1 MATDT
6 LDEVV
11 TWSRRFREAALPFM
25 VVGAW
30 AVAVHGLVR
39 TSGDIDLVVH
49 LPFETRGRLVEILAS
64 HGIKETEERIDPQWE
79 KRIAADLPSGMML
92 EVFFT
97 PRPPVHDREF
107 DRRQV
112 IEVKGEPIPF
122 TSAEDLVLRKLV
134 NIRLRRGQDYDDAV
148 GVIARQGA
156 KLDLAY
162 IRAHAGSYRV
172 GDLLDRAIA
181 EAEAAGSEGT

>member
-1 MATDT
+1 
-6 LDEVV
+6 
-11 TWSRRFREAALPFM
+11 M

-30 AVAVHGLVR
+30 AVAVHGLAR

-49 LPFETRGRLVEILAS
+49 LPFDTRARVVDVLRQ
-64 HGIKETEERIDPQWE
+64 HGIVAVEERVDPQWG
-79 KRIAADLPSGMML
+79 KRIAADLPSGLTL

-97 PRPPVHDREF
+97 PHSVVHDREF
-107 DRRQV
+107 ERRTTIKVQ
-112 IEVKGEPIPF
+112 GEAIPF

-156 KLDLAY
+156 ALDLEY
-162 IRAHAGSYRV
+162 VRAHAGFYRV
-172 GDLLDRAIA
+172 DELLDRAIA
-181 EAEAAGSEGT
+181 DARAAERQSGGT